1 LTLGGYDA
9 SKFKPN
15 EVDFQFATDIS
26 RDLVVGLQ
34 SISYTDSTKST
45 NQPLSSEGHLTYID
59 ATVPQIWLP
68 QDACT
73 LFEDAF
79 GLTSND
85 TINRYLVNNTLREQL
100 QSRNPSIS
108 FIIGNDINGGP
119 NVNITLPYHA
129 FDLTLDKP
137 IVNSTQY
144 YFPLRRAAND
154 TQTTLGRTFLQEA

>member
-1 LTLGGYDA
+1 MGGYDA
-9 SKFKPN
+9 SRFTPN
-15 EVDFQFATDIS
+15 GVDFQFASDIS

-45 NQPLSSEGHLTYID
+45 SQSLSSRGHLTYID

-68 QDACT
+68 QETCT
-73 LFEDAF
+73 LFENAF
-79 GLTSND
+79 GLTYND
-85 TINRYLVNNTLREQL
+85 TINRYLVNSTLRAQL

-108 FIIGNDINGGP
+108 FILGNDINGGP
-119 NVNITLPYHA
+119 NVNITLPYQA
-129 FDLTLDKP
+129 FDLRLDKP
-137 IVNSTQY
+137 IVDPTQY

>member
-1 LTLGGYDA
+1 M
-9 SKFKPN
+9 
-15 EVDFQFATDIS
+15 
-26 RDLVVGLQ
+26 
-34 SISYTDSTKST
+34 
-45 NQPLSSEGHLTYID
+45 
-59 ATVPQIWLP
+59 
-68 QDACT
+68 

-79 GLTSND
+79 GLTYND

-108 FIIGNDINGGP
+108 FILGNDISGGA
-119 NVNITLPYHA
+119 NVNITLPYQA

-154 TQTTLGRTFLQEA
+154 TQTTLGRAFLQEA